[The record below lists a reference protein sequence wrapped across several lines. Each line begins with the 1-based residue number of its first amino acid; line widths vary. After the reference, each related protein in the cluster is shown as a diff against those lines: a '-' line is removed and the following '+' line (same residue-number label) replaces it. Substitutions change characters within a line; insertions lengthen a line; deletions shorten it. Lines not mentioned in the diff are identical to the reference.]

1 MLFTLGGKEE
11 LTSSS
16 RDDGGGDH
24 AEGELRSS
32 RTLMIRAR
40 LAGPN
45 VR

>member
-1 MLFTLGGKEE
+1 MLFTQGGKEA
-11 LTSSS
+11 LMSSS
-16 RDDGGGDH
+16 RDDGSGDH